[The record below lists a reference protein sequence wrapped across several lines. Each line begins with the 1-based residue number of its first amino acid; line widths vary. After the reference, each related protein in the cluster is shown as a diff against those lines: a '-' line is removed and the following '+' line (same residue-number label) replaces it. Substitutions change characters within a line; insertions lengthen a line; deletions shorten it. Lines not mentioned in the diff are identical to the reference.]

1 MAATRMTADV
11 APPELLEKLPAAQ
24 VAPVVG
30 YLLSEQC
37 TDTGNVYVV
46 GGGNIQR
53 VAQFQNKGVSFTEPP
68 TVDEL
73 TARWSEISDLSSVE
87 LGTNPVG

>member
-1 MAATRMTADV
+1 
-11 APPELLEKLPAAQ
+11 
-24 VAPVVG
+24 
-30 YLLSEQC
+30 
-37 TDTGNVYVV
+37 VYIV

-73 TARWSEISDLSSVE
+73 TARWSDISDLSDVE
-87 LGTNPVG
+87 FGANPLG

>member
-1 MAATRMTADV
+1 MAG
-11 APPELLEKLPAAQ
+11 L
-24 VAPVVG
+24 
-30 YLLSEQC
+30 
-37 TDTGNVYVV
+37 

-73 TARWSEISDLSSVE
+73 TARWSDISDLSHVE
-87 LGTNPVG
+87 LGVNPLG